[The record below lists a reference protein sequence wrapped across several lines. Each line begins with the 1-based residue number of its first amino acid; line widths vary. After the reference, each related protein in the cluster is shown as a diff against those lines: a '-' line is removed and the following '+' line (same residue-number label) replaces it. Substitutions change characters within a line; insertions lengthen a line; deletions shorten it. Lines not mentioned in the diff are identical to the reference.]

1 MLWNGKTAPEA
12 VLTVIC
18 LLRLRRHLPVL
29 WAAARVAGNHVSVFI
44 GQPRSLFVNI
54 TCPRCGFSREL
65 PADRAPSKAVIAT
78 CPNCAC
84 RFRFV
89 PGTGVTDVISEP
101 QEPTD
106 HSEQQGGQPQS
117 ADSDYSSPASTA
129 DQQQPPQGGWHSGGD
144 DPLPPGAI
152 VPGSSSPRSGA
163 GSGAGSAAD
172 AGADTKPAGEPRYTA
187 GAGDRKQGVGKN
199 APNDGDAKNLGNL
212 WGLLGG
218 KNIFGQWGGK
228 QGDDDSDKRTGDRP
242 RDRNDDHDNRRP
254 PNGKSQR
261 SVFGADDDR
270 ADDNRTASEAYA
282 REAARFENQDEDS
295 RHLSGNPWDIAPEP
309 DGWIPAFYHTCMR
322 VMFGAHNFYENVRA
336 DASQVRPLI
345 FYLIISVIQVII
357 ERVWSGIFL
366 SLMSPSAAS
375 DPELERMLILLSPQ
389 LSLPMT
395 ILLKTGV
402 SVVQLYVLTAL
413 MHFTYGFITGKRPEF
428 SLVFQVAAYAAAPSL
443 LCVVPL
449 LGSIVGF
456 IWMVACVLV
465 GCRTV
470 LNLTWPQAFMGFA
483 PVVLLLAPLLLQVMK
498 AAQF

>member
-1 MLWNGKTAPEA
+1 M
-12 VLTVIC
+12 
-18 LLRLRRHLPVL
+18 
-29 WAAARVAGNHVSVFI
+29 
-44 GQPRSLFVNI
+44 NI

-78 CPNCAC
+78 CPHCTC

-101 QEPTD
+101 QEPAFND
-106 HSEQQGGQPQS
+106 EQPGGQPQS
-117 ADSDYSSPASTA
+117 ADSGHPRPASTEG
-129 DQQQPPQGGWHSGGD
+129 QQPPQGGWHSGGD

-152 VPGSSSPRSGA
+152 VPGSGRPRSGA
-163 GSGAGSAAD
+163 ASGADSEPDAA
-172 AGADTKPAGEPRYTA
+172 PRHA
-187 GAGDRKQGVGKN
+187 SGAGDRNSAAGKN
-199 APNDGDAKNLGNL
+199 TPSGGEEKNLGNL

-218 KNIFGQWGGK
+218 KNIFGQRDGKQDGK
-228 QGDDDSDKRTGDRP
+228 QGGDAQKGRDDDRDDRD
-242 RDRNDDHDNRRP
+242 DRSRQ
-254 PNGKSQR
+254 NGKSQR
-261 SVFGADDDR
+261 SIFGAENDHDDESR
-270 ADDNRTASEAYA
+270 AASEAYA
-282 REAARFENQDEDS
+282 REASRFDNQDDDS
-295 RHLSGNPWDIAPEP
+295 RHMPANPWDAAPEP

-322 VMFGAHNFYENVRA
+322 VMFGAHNFYAHVRA
-336 DASQVRPLI
+336 DTPQLRPLV
-345 FYLIISVIQVII
+345 FYLIISVVQVII

-375 DPELERMLILLSPQ
+375 DPELERMLTLLSPQ
-389 LSLPMT
+389 ISLPMT

-402 SVVQLYVLTAL
+402 SVVQLYVVTAL

>member
-1 MLWNGKTAPEA
+1 M
-12 VLTVIC
+12 
-18 LLRLRRHLPVL
+18 
-29 WAAARVAGNHVSVFI
+29 
-44 GQPRSLFVNI
+44 NI

-78 CPNCAC
+78 CPHCAC

-89 PGTGVTDVISEP
+89 PGSGVTDVISEP
-101 QEPTD
+101 PEADFTEAQPD
-106 HSEQQGGQPQS
+106 NQQQGQPQS
-117 ADSDYSSPASTA
+117 GESGYS
-129 DQQQPPQGGWHSGGD
+129 QPPQGGWHSGGD

-152 VPGSSSPRSGA
+152 VPGSSTPRKSA
-163 GSGAGSAAD
+163 GSDAD
-172 AGADTKPAGEPRYTA
+172 GEAEPEPRYTQSGDDRRQ
-187 GAGDRKQGVGKN
+187 GAKKPAHED
-199 APNDGDAKNLGNL
+199 DEAKGLGNL

-218 KNIFGQWGGK
+218 KSIFGQRGSK
-228 QGDDDSDKRTGDRP
+228 PQDDRSRDADRRNGRDEDDRDS
-242 RDRNDDHDNRRP
+242 RNQ
-254 PNGKSQR
+254 QR
-261 SVFGADDDR
+261 SIFGAGNDHADESR
-270 ADDNRTASEAYA
+270 AASDAYA
-282 REAARFENQDEDS
+282 REAARFENGDDDAHHMS
-295 RHLSGNPWDIAPEP
+295 ANPWDAAPEP

-322 VMFGAHNFYENVRA
+322 VMFGAHNFYDHVRA
-336 DASQVRPLI
+336 DTPQVRPLV

-366 SLMSPSAAS
+366 SLMSPSAAT
-375 DPELERMLILLSPQ
+375 DPELEKMLILLSPQ

>member
-1 MLWNGKTAPEA
+1 M
-12 VLTVIC
+12 
-18 LLRLRRHLPVL
+18 
-29 WAAARVAGNHVSVFI
+29 
-44 GQPRSLFVNI
+44 
-54 TCPRCGFSREL
+54 
-65 PADRAPSKAVIAT
+65 
-78 CPNCAC
+78 
-84 RFRFV
+84 

-101 QEPTD
+101 QEPVVND
-106 HSEQQGGQPQS
+106 EQQGAQPQS
-117 ADSDYSSPASTA
+117 EESGYS
-129 DQQQPPQGGWHSGGD
+129 QLPQGGWHSGGD

-152 VPGSSSPRSGA
+152 VPGSSAPRANPAVDADAEPDSGRRTTSGA
-163 GSGAGSAAD
+163 GERKLGAKKHAQED
-172 AGADTKPAGEPRYTA
+172 GEE
-187 GAGDRKQGVGKN
+187 
-199 APNDGDAKNLGNL
+199 KNLGNL

-218 KNIFGQWGGK
+218 KSIFGQRGGK
-228 QGDDDSDKRTGDRP
+228 QDDNARSRNADRQNDRDDDDR
-242 RDRNDDHDNRRP
+242 DDH
-254 PNGKSQR
+254 KAQR
-261 SVFGADDDR
+261 SAFGTDNDR
-270 ADDNRTASEAYA
+270 ADDSRTASDAYA
-282 REAARFENQDEDS
+282 REAARFKNDDEDG
-295 RHLSGNPWDIAPEP
+295 HHVPANPWDEAPEP

-336 DASQVRPLI
+336 DTPQVRPLV

-375 DPELERMLILLSPQ
+375 DPELEKMLILLSPQ

-395 ILLKTGV
+395 ILIKTGV

-443 LCVVPL
+443 LCIVPL

>member
-1 MLWNGKTAPEA
+1 M
-12 VLTVIC
+12 
-18 LLRLRRHLPVL
+18 
-29 WAAARVAGNHVSVFI
+29 
-44 GQPRSLFVNI
+44 NI

-78 CPNCAC
+78 CPHCAC
-84 RFRFV
+84 RFRLV
-89 PGTGVTDVISEP
+89 PGTGATDVLSEP
-101 QEPTD
+101 EDSVDNRAHGNDAARPSAGPD
-106 HSEQQGGQPQS
+106 RMEQP
-117 ADSDYSSPASTA
+117 
-129 DQQQPPQGGWHSGGD
+129 QPPQGSWHDGDD

-152 VPGSSSPRSGA
+152 VPGGQTSRSSSDSEPRREA
-163 GSGAGSAAD
+163 GSG
-172 AGADTKPAGEPRYTA
+172 
-187 GAGDRKQGVGKN
+187 DRRQPSGKN
-199 APNDGDAKNLGNL
+199 APDEGEEQKNLGNL

-218 KNIFGQWGGK
+218 KNIFGQRGG
-228 QGDDDSDKRTGDRP
+228 QGDDRAGGRADERPDQRDDQRPQGGKARRGLSGD
-242 RDRNDDHDNRRP
+242 DAGNDD
-254 PNGKSQR
+254 S
-261 SVFGADDDR
+261 R
-270 ADDNRTASEAYA
+270 AASEAYA
-282 REAARFENQDEDS
+282 REAARFDDNAADES
-295 RHLSGNPWDIAPEP
+295 SGPANPWETAPEP

-322 VMFGAHNFYENVRA
+322 VMFGAHNFFEHMRA
-336 DASQVRPLI
+336 DTPQVRPLV

-375 DPELERMLILLSPQ
+375 DPELEKMLILLSPQ

-413 MHFTYGFITGKRPEF
+413 MHFTYGFITGRRSEF

-456 IWMVACVLV
+456 IWMIACVLV

-470 LNLTWPQAFMGFA
+470 LNLTWPQALMGFA
-483 PVVLLLAPLLLQVMK
+483 PVALLLAPLLLQVMK

>member
-1 MLWNGKTAPEA
+1 M
-12 VLTVIC
+12 
-18 LLRLRRHLPVL
+18 
-29 WAAARVAGNHVSVFI
+29 
-44 GQPRSLFVNI
+44 NI
-54 TCPRCGFSREL
+54 TCPRCSFSREL

-78 CPNCAC
+78 CPHCAC

-101 QEPTD
+101 PEPVVND
-106 HSEQQGGQPQS
+106 EQQGGQPQS
-117 ADSDYSSPASTA
+117 AESGYS
-129 DQQQPPQGGWHSGGD
+129 QPPQGGWHSGDD

-152 VPGSSSPRSGA
+152 VPGSSSPR
-163 GSGAGSAAD
+163 D
-172 AGADTKPAGEPRYTA
+172 RAGADADADPDPEPRYTSR
-187 GAGDRKQGVGKN
+187 AGDRRQGAVKD
-199 APNDGDAKNLGNL
+199 APEADEAKNLGNL

-218 KNIFGQWGGK
+218 KSIFGQRGGK
-228 QGDDDSDKRTGDRP
+228 QGDDANNRDASRHDDRDDDD
-242 RDRNDDHDNRRP
+242 RDDRRP
-254 PNGKSQR
+254 QNGKSQR
-261 SVFGADDDR
+261 SAFGASNDR
-270 ADDNRTASEAYA
+270 ADDTRTASEAYA
-282 REAARFENQDEDS
+282 REAARFENGDEDGQ
-295 RHLSGNPWDIAPEP
+295 RVPANPWDAAPEP

-322 VMFGAHNFYENVRA
+322 VMFGAHNFYEHVRA
-336 DASQVRPLI
+336 DTPQVRPLA
-345 FYLIISVIQVII
+345 FYLIISIVQVII
-357 ERVWSGIFL
+357 ERVWSGLFL

-375 DPELERMLILLSPQ
+375 DPELEKMLILLSPQ

-395 ILLKTGV
+395 ILIKTGV

-443 LCVVPL
+443 LCIVPL

>member
-1 MLWNGKTAPEA
+1 M
-12 VLTVIC
+12 
-18 LLRLRRHLPVL
+18 
-29 WAAARVAGNHVSVFI
+29 
-44 GQPRSLFVNI
+44 NI
-54 TCPRCGFSREL
+54 TCPRCGFNREL

-78 CPNCAC
+78 CPHCAC

-89 PGTGVTDVISEP
+89 PGMGVTDVISEP
-101 QEPTD
+101 PEPVLD
-106 HSEQQGGQPQS
+106 DEQQGGQPQS
-117 ADSDYSSPASTA
+117 ADSGNAPSDNTA
-129 DQQQPPQGGWHSGGD
+129 GQQPPQGGWHSGGD

-163 GSGAGSAAD
+163 SSGAGPAAD
-172 AGADTKPAGEPRYTA
+172 AGAGSQPDDKPRYTS
-187 GAGDRKQGVGKN
+187 GAGKRKQGAGKN
-199 APNDGDAKNLGNL
+199 APEDGEAKNLGNL

-228 QGDDDSDKRTGDRP
+228 QGNDDSNGRDDDQDDRKP
-242 RDRNDDHDNRRP
+242 Q
-254 PNGKSQR
+254 NGKSQR

-270 ADDNRTASEAYA
+270 ADDSRTASEAYA

-295 RHLSGNPWDIAPEP
+295 HSQPANPWDVAPEP

-322 VMFGAHNFYENVRA
+322 VMFGAHNFYGHVRA
-336 DASQVRPLI
+336 DTPQVRPLI
-345 FYLIISVIQVII
+345 FYLIISVIQVIT

-366 SLMSPSAAS
+366 SLMSPSAAT
-375 DPELERMLILLSPQ
+375 DPELEKMLILLSPQ

>member
-1 MLWNGKTAPEA
+1 MLRRGKTASGA
-12 VLTVIC
+12 IFMDIC
-18 LLRLRRHLPVL
+18 IMQWQRHLPAQ
-29 WAAARVAGNHVSVFI
+29 WAAARVAGNNASVFI

-65 PADRAPSKAVIAT
+65 PADRTPSKAVIAT
-78 CPNCAC
+78 CPHCAC

-101 QEPTD
+101 PEPEFND
-106 HSEQQGGQPQS
+106 EQQGGQPQS
-117 ADSDYSSPASTA
+117 EDSGYS
-129 DQQQPPQGGWHSGGD
+129 QPPKGGWHSGGD

-152 VPGSSSPRSGA
+152 VPGNSSPRKSA
-163 GSGAGSAAD
+163 GSDVDAD
-172 AGADTKPAGEPRYTA
+172 AESDSEPRYSSGGENRRL
-187 GAGDRKQGVGKN
+187 GANKPAQE
-199 APNDGDAKNLGNL
+199 DGEEKGLGNL

-218 KNIFGQWGGK
+218 KSIFGQRGGK
-228 QGDDDSDKRTGDRP
+228 QNDARSRDDDSDDS
-242 RDRNDDHDNRRP
+242 RNSH
-254 PNGKSQR
+254 R
-261 SVFGADDDR
+261 SIFGAGNDR
-270 ADDNRTASEAYA
+270 GDESRAASDAYA
-282 REAARFENQDEDS
+282 REAARFENGDDDS
-295 RHLSGNPWDIAPEP
+295 NHVPANPWDAAPEP

-322 VMFGAHNFYENVRA
+322 VMFGAHNFYDHVRA
-336 DASQVRPLI
+336 DTPQVRPLV

-366 SLMSPSAAS
+366 SLMSPSAAT
-375 DPELERMLILLSPQ
+375 DPELEKMLILLSPQ

>member
-1 MLWNGKTAPEA
+1 M
-12 VLTVIC
+12 
-18 LLRLRRHLPVL
+18 
-29 WAAARVAGNHVSVFI
+29 
-44 GQPRSLFVNI
+44 NI

-78 CPNCAC
+78 CPHCAC

-101 QEPTD
+101 LEPAFND
-106 HSEQQGGQPQS
+106 EQPGGQPQS
-117 ADSDYSSPASTA
+117 ADPGYSRPAGSA
-129 DQQQPPQGGWHSGGD
+129 GQQPPQGGWHSGDD

-163 GSGAGSAAD
+163 DSGADSGAGS
-172 AGADTKPAGEPRYTA
+172 GADSGADSQPDAEPRYTA
-187 GAGDRKQGVGKN
+187 GAGNRKTGAAKN
-199 APNDGDAKNLGNL
+199 LPGSGEEKNLGNL

-218 KNIFGQWGGK
+218 KSIFGQRGSK
-228 QGDDDSDKRTGDRP
+228 QQDDRSRDADKNNGRDEDDR
-242 RDRNDDHDNRRP
+242 DGRNQ
-254 PNGKSQR
+254 QR
-261 SVFGADDDR
+261 SIFGAGNDHADESR
-270 ADDNRTASEAYA
+270 AASEAYA
-282 REAARFENQDEDS
+282 REASRFENQEDDS
-295 RHLSGNPWDIAPEP
+295 HHMPANPWDAAPEP

-322 VMFGAHNFYENVRA
+322 VMFGAHNFYDHVRA
-336 DASQVRPLI
+336 DTPQVRPLV
-345 FYLIISVIQVII
+345 FYLIISVVQVII

-375 DPELERMLILLSPQ
+375 DPELEKMLILLSPQ

>member
-1 MLWNGKTAPEA
+1 M
-12 VLTVIC
+12 
-18 LLRLRRHLPVL
+18 
-29 WAAARVAGNHVSVFI
+29 
-44 GQPRSLFVNI
+44 NI

-78 CPNCAC
+78 CPHCAC

-89 PGTGVTDVISEP
+89 PGTGVTDVIAAP
-101 QEPTD
+101 QEPVVD
-106 HSEQQGGQPQS
+106 DEQQGAQVAG
-117 ADSDYSSPASTA
+117 ALAGGDGA
-129 DQQQPPQGGWHSGGD
+129 PQGGWHSGDD

-152 VPGSSSPRSGA
+152 VPGSSSPRNH
-163 GSGAGSAAD
+163 
-172 AGADTKPAGEPRYTA
+172 AGADADAEPDPEPRYTSR
-187 GAGDRKQGVGKN
+187 AGDRRQGAVKD
-199 APNDGDAKNLGNL
+199 APEADEAKNLGNL

-218 KNIFGQWGGK
+218 KSIFGQRGGK
-228 QGDDDSDKRTGDRP
+228 QDDDANNRDASRHDDRDDDD
-242 RDRNDDHDNRRP
+242 RDDRRP
-254 PNGKSQR
+254 QNGKSQR
-261 SVFGADDDR
+261 SAFGASNDR
-270 ADDNRTASEAYA
+270 ADDTRTASEAYA
-282 REAARFENQDEDS
+282 REAARFENGDEDGQ
-295 RHLSGNPWDIAPEP
+295 RVPANPWDAAPEP

-322 VMFGAHNFYENVRA
+322 VMFGAHNFYEHVRA
-336 DASQVRPLI
+336 DTPQVRPLA
-345 FYLIISVIQVII
+345 FYLIISIVQVII
-357 ERVWSGIFL
+357 ERVWSGLFL

-375 DPELERMLILLSPQ
+375 DPELEKMLILLSPQ

>member
-1 MLWNGKTAPEA
+1 MLFLNRWNQRSTTNSRAA
-12 VLTVIC
+12 SRS
-18 LLRLRRHLPVL
+18 LLIRGIPGQPAAQASSRR
-29 WAAARVAGNHVSVFI
+29 RVAGTAATMTPCLRALLFPAVPAHVPAQILAQALAQILARIPS
-44 GQPRSLFVNI
+44 PM
-54 TCPRCGFSREL
+54 PSR
-65 PADRAPSKAVIAT
+65 AIQQARA
-78 CPNCAC
+78 
-84 RFRFV
+84 
-89 PGTGVTDVISEP
+89 
-101 QEPTD
+101 
-106 HSEQQGGQPQS
+106 
-117 ADSDYSSPASTA
+117 TA
-129 DQQQPPQGGWHSGGD
+129 
-144 DPLPPGAI
+144 
-152 VPGSSSPRSGA
+152 
-163 GSGAGSAAD
+163 
-172 AGADTKPAGEPRYTA
+172 KPARQKTCRA
-187 GAGDRKQGVGKN
+187 AVKKKIL
-199 APNDGDAKNLGNL
+199 ATF
-212 WGLLGG
+212 GLLGG
-218 KNIFGQWGGK
+218 KSIFGQRGSK
-228 QGDDDSDKRTGDRP
+228 QQDDRRRDADRSNG
-242 RDRNDDHDNRRP
+242 RDEDDREGRNQ
-254 PNGKSQR
+254 QR
-261 SVFGADDDR
+261 SIFGAGNDHADENR
-270 ADDNRTASEAYA
+270 AASEAYA
-282 REAARFENQDEDS
+282 REASRFESQEDDS
-295 RHLSGNPWDIAPEP
+295 HHMPANPWDAAPEP

-322 VMFGAHNFYENVRA
+322 VMFGAHNFYDHVRA
-336 DASQVRPLI
+336 DTPQVRPLV
-345 FYLIISVIQVII
+345 FYLIISVVQVII

-375 DPELERMLILLSPQ
+375 DPELEKMLILLSPQ

>member
-1 MLWNGKTAPEA
+1 M
-12 VLTVIC
+12 
-18 LLRLRRHLPVL
+18 
-29 WAAARVAGNHVSVFI
+29 
-44 GQPRSLFVNI
+44 NI

-65 PADRAPSKAVIAT
+65 PADRLPSKAVIAT
-78 CPNCAC
+78 CPHCAC
-84 RFRFV
+84 RFRLV
-89 PGTGVTDVISEP
+89 PGVGVMDVLSEP
-101 QEPTD
+101 ENPVENAAQPGDSSHVSAAQAD
-106 HSEQQGGQPQS
+106 HMDEQAHSRGAWQS
-117 ADSDYSSPASTA
+117 
-129 DQQQPPQGGWHSGGD
+129 GED

-152 VPGSSSPRSGA
+152 VPGHSARQTPPHGDA
-163 GSGAGSAAD
+163 GNETGNETGDNTGSDAGDAQGRRRGSAARPQFGNRN
-172 AGADTKPAGEPRYTA
+172 AQAQGEE
-187 GAGDRKQGVGKN
+187 KN
-199 APNDGDAKNLGNL
+199 IGNL

-218 KNIFGQWGGK
+218 KNIFGSR
-228 QGDDDSDKRTGDRP
+228 DDNSSDTRRDERDEDRRDKR
-242 RDRNDDHDNRRP
+242 DDKQDNAPQMRRP
-254 PNGKSQR
+254 TRRGL
-261 SVFGADDDR
+261 FGQIEDDGEDSR
-270 ADDNRTASEAYA
+270 AASEAYA
-282 REAARFENQDEDS
+282 RESARFDDEQDDAQ
-295 RHLSGNPWDIAPEP
+295 HGPANPWEAAPEP
-309 DGWIPAFYHTCMR
+309 DGWISAFYHTCMR
-322 VMFGAHNFYENVRA
+322 VMFGAHNFFAHMRA
-336 DASQVRPLI
+336 EASQVRPLI

-366 SLMSPSAAS
+366 SLIAPSAAS
-375 DPELERMLILLSPQ
+375 DPELEKMLILLSPQ

-395 ILLKTGV
+395 ILIKTGV

-470 LNLTWPQAFMGFA
+470 LNLTWPQTFMGFA

>member
-1 MLWNGKTAPEA
+1 M
-12 VLTVIC
+12 
-18 LLRLRRHLPVL
+18 
-29 WAAARVAGNHVSVFI
+29 
-44 GQPRSLFVNI
+44 NI
-54 TCPRCGFSREL
+54 TCPRCDFSREL

-78 CPNCAC
+78 CPHCAC

-89 PGTGVTDVISEP
+89 PGSGVTDVISEP
-101 QEPTD
+101 PEPVVNG
-106 HSEQQGGQPQS
+106 EQQGGQPQPDES
-117 ADSDYSSPASTA
+117 GYS
-129 DQQQPPQGGWHSGGD
+129 QPPQGGWHSGGD

-152 VPGSSSPRSGA
+152 VPGSSSPRSRA
-163 GSGAGSAAD
+163 GAD
-172 AGADTKPAGEPRYTA
+172 AGSDVDAESDSGPRYTS
-187 GAGDRKQGVGKN
+187 GAGDRKQG
-199 APNDGDAKNLGNL
+199 AKNHPQEDGEAKGLGNL

-218 KNIFGQWGGK
+218 KSIFGQWGGK
-228 QGDDDSDKRTGDRP
+228 HGDDANNRDASRHD
-242 RDRNDDHDNRRP
+242 DRNDDDHDDHKP
-254 PNGKSQR
+254 QNGKSQR
-261 SVFGADDDR
+261 SAFGADNDHADESR
-270 ADDNRTASEAYA
+270 AASEAYA
-282 REAARFENQDEDS
+282 REAARFENGDEDGQ
-295 RHLSGNPWDIAPEP
+295 RAPANPWDTAPEP

-322 VMFGAHNFYENVRA
+322 VMFGAHNFYEHVRA
-336 DASQVRPLI
+336 DTPQVRPLV

-375 DPELERMLILLSPQ
+375 DPELEKMLILLSPQ

-395 ILLKTGV
+395 ILIKTGV

-443 LCVVPL
+443 LCIVPL

-470 LNLTWPQAFMGFA
+470 LNLTWPQTFMGFA
-483 PVVLLLAPLLLQVMK
+483 PVALLLAPLLLQVMK

>member
-1 MLWNGKTAPEA
+1 M
-12 VLTVIC
+12 
-18 LLRLRRHLPVL
+18 
-29 WAAARVAGNHVSVFI
+29 
-44 GQPRSLFVNI
+44 NI

-78 CPNCAC
+78 CPHCAC
-84 RFRFV
+84 RFRFM

-101 QEPTD
+101 QEPVVNE
-106 HSEQQGGQPQS
+106 EQQGGQSQ
-117 ADSDYSSPASTA
+117 ADESGYSQPA
-129 DQQQPPQGGWHSGGD
+129 QGGWHSGGD

-152 VPGSSSPRSGA
+152 VPGSSTPRANPSSASP
-163 GSGAGSAAD
+163 D
-172 AGADTKPAGEPRYTA
+172 ADTDAEPSGRRTAA
-187 GAGDRKQGVGKN
+187 GAGERKLAAKKHAQE
-199 APNDGDAKNLGNL
+199 DGEEKNLGNL

-218 KNIFGQWGGK
+218 KSIFGQRGGN
-228 QGDDDSDKRTGDRP
+228 QDDDARSRNADRHND
-242 RDRNDDHDNRRP
+242 RDDDDRDDHRP
-254 PNGKSQR
+254 QNGKSQR
-261 SVFGADDDR
+261 SAFGADNDS
-270 ADDNRTASEAYA
+270 ADDSRTASEAYA
-282 REAARFENQDEDS
+282 REAARFRNGDEDG
-295 RHLSGNPWDIAPEP
+295 HHVPANPWDEAPEP

-322 VMFGAHNFYENVRA
+322 VMFGAHNFYEHVRA
-336 DASQVRPLI
+336 DAPQVRPLV

-375 DPELERMLILLSPQ
+375 DPELEKMLILLSPQ

-443 LCVVPL
+443 LCIVPL

-483 PVVLLLAPLLLQVMK
+483 PVVLLLAPLLLQVMN

>member
-1 MLWNGKTAPEA
+1 M
-12 VLTVIC
+12 
-18 LLRLRRHLPVL
+18 
-29 WAAARVAGNHVSVFI
+29 
-44 GQPRSLFVNI
+44 NI

-78 CPNCAC
+78 CPHCAC
-84 RFRFV
+84 RFRLV
-89 PGTGVTDVISEP
+89 PGSGVTDVISEP
-101 QEPTD
+101 LEPAFND
-106 HSEQQGGQPQS
+106 EQQGGQQPADYGQS
-117 ADSDYSSPASTA
+117 RPESAAG
-129 DQQQPPQGGWHSGGD
+129 QQQPPQGGWHSGDD

-152 VPGSSSPRSGA
+152 VPGSSTPRANAGSDADSASESQPRYTSGA
-163 GSGAGSAAD
+163 GGRGQNAGQRPPSN
-172 AGADTKPAGEPRYTA
+172 GET
-187 GAGDRKQGVGKN
+187 
-199 APNDGDAKNLGNL
+199 KNLGNL
-212 WGLLGG
+212 WGLLGD
-218 KNIFGQWGGK
+218 KNIFGQWGDR
-228 QGDDDSDKRTGDRP
+228 QGDEGQDTAD
-242 RDRNDDHDNRRP
+242 DRNDRRP

-261 SVFGADDDR
+261 SIFGAENDPADESR
-270 ADDNRTASEAYA
+270 AASDAYA
-282 REAARFENQDEDS
+282 REAARFDNSDDDS
-295 RHLSGNPWDIAPEP
+295 RHVPANPWDAAPEP

-322 VMFGAHNFYENVRA
+322 VMFGAHNFYDHVRA
-336 DASQVRPLI
+336 DTPQVRPLI

-366 SLMSPSAAS
+366 SLMSPSAAT
-375 DPELERMLILLSPQ
+375 DPELEKMLILLSPQ

-402 SVVQLYVLTAL
+402 SVVQLYVLTAM

>member
-1 MLWNGKTAPEA
+1 M
-12 VLTVIC
+12 
-18 LLRLRRHLPVL
+18 
-29 WAAARVAGNHVSVFI
+29 
-44 GQPRSLFVNI
+44 NI

-78 CPNCAC
+78 CPHCAC

-89 PGTGVTDVISEP
+89 PGTGVTEVISEP
-101 QEPTD
+101 QEPACSD
-106 HSEQQGGQPQS
+106 EQQGGQPQS
-117 ADSDYSSPASTA
+117 ADAGHSRPASSA
-129 DQQQPPQGGWHSGGD
+129 GQSQPPQGGWHGGDD

-163 GSGAGSAAD
+163 ASGAGSEPD
-172 AGADTKPAGEPRYTA
+172 DEPRYTSGPGNRKP
-187 GAGDRKQGVGKN
+187 GAEKN
-199 APNDGDAKNLGNL
+199 APRGAEEKTLGNL

-218 KNIFGQWGGK
+218 KSIFGQRGGK
-228 QGDDDSDKRTGDRP
+228 QDDEQNDRHAGDDDRDDRK
-242 RDRNDDHDNRRP
+242 P
-254 PNGKSQR
+254 PNSRSQR
-261 SVFGADDDR
+261 SAFGAENDH
-270 ADDNRTASEAYA
+270 ADESRTASEAYA
-282 REAARFENQDEDS
+282 REASRFVDHEDDS
-295 RHLSGNPWDIAPEP
+295 SHLPANPWDAAPEP

-322 VMFGAHNFYENVRA
+322 VMFDAHNFYDHVRA
-336 DASQVRPLI
+336 DTPQIRPLA
-345 FYLIISVIQVII
+345 FYLIISVVQVVI

-375 DPELERMLILLSPQ
+375 DPELEKMLILLSPQ

-456 IWMVACVLV
+456 IWMIACVLV

-470 LNLTWPQAFMGFA
+470 LKLTWPQAFMGFA

>member
-1 MLWNGKTAPEA
+1 M
-12 VLTVIC
+12 
-18 LLRLRRHLPVL
+18 
-29 WAAARVAGNHVSVFI
+29 
-44 GQPRSLFVNI
+44 NI
-54 TCPRCGFSREL
+54 TCPRCGFNREL
-65 PADRAPSKAVIAT
+65 PAERAPSKAVIAT
-78 CPNCAC
+78 CPHCAC
-84 RFRFV
+84 RFRLV
-89 PGTGVTDVISEP
+89 PGIGVTDVISEP
-101 QEPTD
+101 PEPTFD
-106 HSEQQGGQPQS
+106 GEQQGGQPQS
-117 ADSDYSSPASTA
+117 ADSGNAPSGDAA
-129 DQQQPPQGGWHSGGD
+129 GQQPPQGGWHSGGD

-163 GSGAGSAAD
+163 GSGASSGASSGAGPAGD
-172 AGADTKPAGEPRYTA
+172 AGADSKPADEPCHTS
-187 GAGDRKQGVGKN
+187 GAGNRKQGTGKN
-199 APNDGDAKNLGNL
+199 APSDGEAKNFGNL
-212 WGLLGG
+212 WGLLGD

-228 QGDDDSDKRTGDRP
+228 QGDDDSDKRAGDRP
-242 RDRNDDHDNRRP
+242 RDRDDDRDDRRP

-261 SVFGADDDR
+261 SVFGADSDR
-270 ADDNRTASEAYA
+270 ADDSRTASEAYA

-295 RHLSGNPWDIAPEP
+295 RQLSGNPWDVAPEP

-336 DASQVRPLI
+336 DTSQVRPLI

-366 SLMSPSAAS
+366 SLMSPSAAT
-375 DPELERMLILLSPQ
+375 DPELEKMLILLSPQ

-428 SLVFQVAAYAAAPSL
+428 SLVFQVSAYAAAPSL

>member
-1 MLWNGKTAPEA
+1 M
-12 VLTVIC
+12 
-18 LLRLRRHLPVL
+18 
-29 WAAARVAGNHVSVFI
+29 
-44 GQPRSLFVNI
+44 NI

-78 CPNCAC
+78 CALCAC
-84 RFRFV
+84 RFRFM
-89 PGTGVTDVISEP
+89 PGTGVSDVISEP
-101 QEPTD
+101 QEPVVNE
-106 HSEQQGGQPQS
+106 EQQGAQPQPEE
-117 ADSDYSSPASTA
+117 SDYS
-129 DQQQPPQGGWHSGGD
+129 QPPQGGWHSGGD

-152 VPGSSSPRSGA
+152 VPGSSAPRANPAVDTDAEPSGRRTA
-163 GSGAGSAAD
+163 
-172 AGADTKPAGEPRYTA
+172 A
-187 GAGDRKQGVGKN
+187 GAGERKLGAKKHAQE
-199 APNDGDAKNLGNL
+199 DGEEKNLGNL

-218 KNIFGQWGGK
+218 KSIFGQRGGN
-228 QGDDDSDKRTGDRP
+228 QDDDVRSRDADRQND
-242 RDRNDDHDNRRP
+242 RDDDDRDDHRP
-254 PNGKSQR
+254 QNGKSQR
-261 SVFGADDDR
+261 SAFGTDNDHADDS
-270 ADDNRTASEAYA
+270 RTASEAYA
-282 REAARFENQDEDS
+282 REAARFDNNDDDS
-295 RHLSGNPWDIAPEP
+295 QHGPANPWDAAPEP

-322 VMFGAHNFYENVRA
+322 VMFGAHNFYEHVRA
-336 DASQVRPLI
+336 DTPQVRPLV

-375 DPELERMLILLSPQ
+375 DPELEKMLILLSPQ

-395 ILLKTGV
+395 ILIKTGV

-443 LCVVPL
+443 LCIVPL

>member
-1 MLWNGKTAPEA
+1 M
-12 VLTVIC
+12 
-18 LLRLRRHLPVL
+18 
-29 WAAARVAGNHVSVFI
+29 
-44 GQPRSLFVNI
+44 NI

-78 CPNCAC
+78 CPHCAC

-89 PGTGVTDVISEP
+89 PGSGVTDVISEP
-101 QEPTD
+101 PETD
-106 HSEQQGGQPQS
+106 LNEEQPEGQTDSQPQS
-117 ADSDYSSPASTA
+117 AESGYS
-129 DQQQPPQGGWHSGGD
+129 QPPQGGWHSGGD

-152 VPGSSSPRSGA
+152 VPGSSSPRSSA
-163 GSGAGSAAD
+163 GSNTDTDAD
-172 AGADTKPAGEPRYTA
+172 ADAEPRYTP
-187 GAGDRKQGVGKN
+187 GAGNRKLGARTPAQE
-199 APNDGDAKNLGNL
+199 DGEAKGLGNL

-218 KNIFGQWGGK
+218 KNIFGQRGDK
-228 QGDDDSDKRTGDRP
+228 QDDAPRSRDADRRND
-242 RDRNDDHDNRRP
+242 RDDDDHDSRN
-254 PNGKSQR
+254 SQR
-261 SVFGADDDR
+261 SIFGTGKEHVDESR
-270 ADDNRTASEAYA
+270 AASDAYA
-282 REAARFENQDEDS
+282 REAARFEHGDDDGQ
-295 RHLSGNPWDIAPEP
+295 HVPANPWDAAPEP

-322 VMFGAHNFYENVRA
+322 VMFGAHNFYDHMRA
-336 DASQVRPLI
+336 DTPQVRPLI

-366 SLMSPSAAS
+366 SLMSPSAAT
-375 DPELERMLILLSPQ
+375 DPELEKMLILLSPQ

-443 LCVVPL
+443 LCIVPL

>member
-1 MLWNGKTAPEA
+1 M
-12 VLTVIC
+12 
-18 LLRLRRHLPVL
+18 
-29 WAAARVAGNHVSVFI
+29 
-44 GQPRSLFVNI
+44 NI

-78 CPNCAC
+78 CPHCAC

-101 QEPTD
+101 PEPVVD
-106 HSEQQGGQPQS
+106 DEPQGDQPQAAES
-117 ADSDYSSPASTA
+117 GYSQS
-129 DQQQPPQGGWHSGGD
+129 PQGGWHSGGD

-152 VPGSSSPRSGA
+152 VPGSISPRNR
-163 GSGAGSAAD
+163 
-172 AGADTKPAGEPRYTA
+172 AGADADAESDTEPRYTSR
-187 GAGDRKQGVGKN
+187 AGDRKQGAGKD
-199 APNDGDAKNLGNL
+199 APEVDEAKTLGNL

-218 KNIFGQWGGK
+218 KSIFGQRGGK
-228 QGDDDSDKRTGDRP
+228 QDDGANNRDASKHDDRDDDR
-242 RDRNDDHDNRRP
+242 DDHRP
-254 PNGKSQR
+254 QNGKSQR
-261 SVFGADDDR
+261 SIFGANNDHADESR
-270 ADDNRTASEAYA
+270 AASEAYA
-282 REAARFENQDEDS
+282 REAARFENGDEDGQ
-295 RHLSGNPWDIAPEP
+295 RVPANPWDAAPEP

-322 VMFGAHNFYENVRA
+322 VMFGAHNFYEHVRA
-336 DASQVRPLI
+336 DTPQVRPLV
-345 FYLIISVIQVII
+345 FYLIISIVQVII

-375 DPELERMLILLSPQ
+375 DPELEKMLILLSPQ

-395 ILLKTGV
+395 ILIKTGV